1 MSYKIYIPF
10 LLLLT
15 FGSCKKFLTVQ
26 PVDSVSD
33 QVTIVDGASA
43 QTAVRGLYRS
53 LAGNGSSTAT
63 ATANGATSG
72 SYYGTLFQ
80 TFGYLPGDNIQWTGS
95 QSVIQ
100 QFISHNITA
109 DNGNLESV
117 WTAIYATINSA
128 NHVIAKVPAVIDP
141 TLTAALKSQL
151 TGEGYFIRALAYFDL
166 ARVWGGVPIV
176 LTPTLSATDKNN
188 VKKNTVDQVYAQVIS
203 DLNAADSLLPL
214 PATQNPVRA
223 NRETAWA
230 LKARYYLYQ
239 KNWAQAEA
247 YASQVI
253 ADTKNYSLLTPYSS
267 FFQPASA
274 IATKESVFEL
284 SYSATYPDPH
294 GSNWEPPANGGT
306 RQWAP
311 NDAFI
316 ALVNNPLI
324 GGNRNAL
331 VAQTS
336 AGLWYGNLY
345 YRSPA
350 TDPAYI
356 IRIAELYLIRAEAR
370 AELNELT
377 DAISDVDAIRTRA
390 GLGGTT
396 AVSQADILLAV
407 ENERRIE
414 FAFEPHRWFDLV
426 RTGRAA
432 AVLGVTD
439 PNKYVF
445 PIPITEVTLANG
457 NLPQNPGYN

>member
-1 MSYKIYIPF
+1 MQNKIRPLLF
-10 LLLLT
+10 LLILL
-15 FGSCKKFLTVQ
+15 FMVSCKKFISIQ

-33 QVTIVDGASA
+33 QVTIVDAASA
-43 QTAVRGLYRS
+43 QTAVRGVYRS
-53 LAGNGSSTAT
+53 LAADN
-63 ATANGATSG
+63 
-72 SYYGTLFQ
+72 YYGSLFQ
-80 TFGYLPGDNIQWTGS
+80 TFGYLPGDNVQWTGS
-95 QSVIQ
+95 QSIIQ

-117 WTAIYATINSA
+117 WAAIYATINGA
-128 NHVIAKVPAVIDP
+128 NHVIAKVPAVVDP
-141 TLTAALKSQL
+141 TLTRALRSQL

-166 ARVWGGVPIV
+166 ARTWGGVPV
-176 LTPTLSATDKNN
+176 TLTPTLSATDKDTIQRSS
-188 VKKNTVDQVYAQVIS
+188 VAQVYAQVSS

-214 PATQNPVRA
+214 PSTQNPVRA
-223 NRETAWA
+223 NRETVWA
-230 LKARYYLYQ
+230 LKARFYLYRQ
-239 KNWAQAEA
+239 MWALAES
-247 YASQVI
+247 YAGQVI
-253 ADTKNYSLLTPYSS
+253 ADTKNYALLTPYSS

-274 IATKESVFEL
+274 VATKESVFEL
-284 SYSATYPDPH
+284 SYSATYTNSHRSD
-294 GSNWEPPANGGT
+294 WQPPANGGT

-311 NDAFI
+311 SDAFVT
-316 ALVNNPLI
+316 LVNDPLI

-331 VAQTS
+331 VAKTS

-350 TDPAYI
+350 TDPAYL

-370 AELNELT
+370 AQQNTNLSGAIGDLN
-377 DAISDVDAIRTRA
+377 AIRNRA
-390 GLGGTT
+390 GLAPTT
-396 AVSQADILLAV
+396 AVSQGDVLLAI

-445 PIPITEVTLANG
+445 PFPVNEVVLSKG
-457 NLPQNPGYN
+457 LLSQNPGY

>member
-1 MSYKIYIPF
+1 MKLTVNYISLF
-10 LLLLT
+10 FVVLMLY
-15 FGSCKKFLTVQ
+15 FSSCKKFLAVQ

-33 QVTIVDGASA
+33 QVTIVDGSSA
-43 QTAVRGLYRS
+43 QTAVRGAYRS
-53 LAGNGSSTAT
+53 LASDN
-63 ATANGATSG
+63 
-72 SYYGTLFQ
+72 YYGSLFQ
-80 TFGYLPGDNIQWTGS
+80 TFGYLPGDNVQWTGS
-95 QSVIQ
+95 QSIIQ
-100 QFISHNITA
+100 QFISHNINA

-117 WTAIYATINSA
+117 WTGIYTTINIA
-128 NHVIAKVPAVIDP
+128 NHVIAKVPLVNDA
-141 TLTAALKSQL
+141 TLTGTLRNQL

-166 ARVWGGVPIV
+166 ARTWGGVPIT
-176 LTPTLSATDKNN
+176 LTPTASATSKDSI
-188 VKKNTVDQVYAQVIS
+188 KKSTVAQVYAQVIS
-203 DLNAADSLLPL
+203 DLDEADSLLPL

-239 KNWAQAEA
+239 QNWAQAEN

-253 ADTKNYSLLTPYSS
+253 TDTKNYSLLSPYSS

-274 IATKESVFEL
+274 VATKESVFEL
-284 SYSATYPDPH
+284 SYSATYTNGH
-294 GSNWEPPANGGT
+294 RGYWQPPANGGT

-311 NDAFI
+311 NDAFV

-324 GGNRNAL
+324 GGNRSAL
-331 VAQTS
+331 VAKTS

-350 TDPAYI
+350 TDPAYV

-370 AELNELT
+370 AQQGKLT
-377 DAISDVDAIRTRA
+377 DALADLNAVRSRA
-390 GLGGTT
+390 GLAGST
-396 AVSQADILLAV
+396 AVSQPDILLAI

-414 FAFEPHRWFDLV
+414 FALEPHRWFDLV

-439 PNKYVF
+439 TNKYLF
-445 PIPITEVTLANG
+445 PLPVIEVGLSKG
-457 NLPQNPGYN
+457 NLPQNTGY